1 MWHGE
6 SYRGGAQILLKNFAE
21 DTTRLTKLTFVRGGV
36 SAVWLKEKTNLN
48 CSKSLFCPWSAN
60 KLLAETKIF
69 HTYWRNVTEF
79 SISILWCSVSSIQSW
94 ISKHLKNKENETLL
108 RREPMETNSET
119 TFMLEPLCSK
129 LTDIPCLWIGT
140 LDSIKLVL
148 SQFNLNQINL
158 HQTLKY
164 FCFS

>member
-1 MWHGE
+1 MERATEGE
-6 SYRGGAQILLKNFAE
+6 HRFCLKTLLKTLLGWLNLHLLGVE
-21 DTTRLTKLTFVRGGV
+21 LVQSGWRKKLIWIVQRV
-36 SAVWLKEKTNLN
+36 
-48 CSKSLFCPWSAN
+48 CPWSAN

-119 TFMLEPLCSK
+119 TFMLEPLCGK